1 MRRTTLTARFDFV
14 IMIPANLCSHDRH
27 ANGKIMHSIYAEL
40 EGLPESRTTSRSQ
53 TRIPTRS
60 GTRSSS
66 RMRTP
71 LTERNNES
79 GTATPSSPM
88 GELTDAV
95 NAASLA
101 SALSM
106 SITRHESPTE
116 EIPAPP
122 YESGTPNEDEMRDIP
137 WFKGMVKKDR
147 YIELLYNC
155 HPDGGVTELDVMV
168 RDAVPGLGPFE
179 LHLESDCV
187 SYTLLLAAQN
197 ERADDSGQQVRCS
210 LERYTFSLR
219 ART

>member
-1 MRRTTLTARFDFV
+1 
-14 IMIPANLCSHDRH
+14 
-27 ANGKIMHSIYAEL
+27 MHSLYAEL

-60 GTRSSS
+60 GTRSNTRSSS

-71 LTERNNES
+71 ITGRSNS
-79 GTATPSSPM
+79 GTATPSSPTSPVD
-88 GELTDAV
+88 ELTDAV

-122 YESGTPNEDEMRDIP
+122 YDFGVDGGGGEVDDVRDVP
-137 WFKGMVKKDR
+137 WFRGLVKKDR

-155 HPDGGVTELDVMV
+155 HPEGGVTELDVMV

-187 SYTLLLAAQN
+187 SGARVGLAKGLL
-197 ERADDSGQQVRCS
+197 GYWVTGPWFGS
-210 LERYTFSLR
+210 LTH
-219 ART
+219 

>member
-1 MRRTTLTARFDFV
+1 
-14 IMIPANLCSHDRH
+14 MIPANLCSHDRH
-27 ANGKIMHSIYAEL
+27 ANGKIMHSLYAEL
-40 EGLPESRTTSRSQ
+40 EGLPESRATSRSQ
-53 TRIPTRS
+53 TRMSTRS

-71 LTERNNES
+71 ITGRSSES
-79 GTATPSSPM
+79 GTATPSSPV
-88 GELTDAV
+88 GELADAV

-106 SITRHESPTE
+106 SFTWHDSPTE

-122 YESGTPNEDEMRDIP
+122 YEAGPSAEAEEPREVP

-155 HPDGGVTELDVMV
+155 HPEGGVTELDVMV

-187 SYTLLLAAQN
+187 SCCSRRQAYRNCTCYSMRALAYQ
-197 ERADDSGQQVRCS
+197 C
-210 LERYTFSLR
+210 
-219 ART
+219 